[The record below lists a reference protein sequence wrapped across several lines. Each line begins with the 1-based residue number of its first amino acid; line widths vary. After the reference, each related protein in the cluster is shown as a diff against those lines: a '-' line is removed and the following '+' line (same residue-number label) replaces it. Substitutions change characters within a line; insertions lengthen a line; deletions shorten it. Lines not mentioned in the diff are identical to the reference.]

1 MRTKQGSIYM
11 AHARPKGV
19 LHMATIE
26 HRGDSRWRIGV
37 QMPSSAG
44 KYARR
49 WVRRTIT
56 LPPGMTDAE
65 QRRRIEVEA
74 KRLEVDVADGHAT
87 PDTPYGSA
95 GSAPTAPAPASP
107 ASVPPGM
114 GMPGALPTVAT
125 PVSPSDITV
134 QQLYDIWMTTHVIP
148 NCKPSTA
155 ANYSYFMGEMLRD
168 IGSLPLNACT
178 PTYLKAYMAHLATLP
193 KRTTRSQPDPAAP
206 ADTIS
211 ARTLQHYYD
220 TLRYMMG
227 EGVRMQLLY
236 YNPMDNVTRPK
247 APRRRPTAIDDA
259 HAVELLRDLTET
271 AKPMLTVSV
280 LLALMCG
287 LRLGEACA
295 LTWGDID
302 LDAGRMTISRAATY
316 TSASGSL
323 IQTPK
328 TDSSVRTI
336 DLPPALV
343 TLLRELRAS
352 YDATARAMGSRWRG
366 DGRIICGWD
375 GTPVH
380 HDTPSG
386 WWREWARAHGYA
398 GVRYHDLR
406 HTHACLLLAAGID
419 VASVAAHMGHAS
431 PETTLRH
438 YADAVH
444 QRDQASAKVM
454 QSVLTDALPPKP

>member
-1 MRTKQGSIYM
+1 
-11 AHARPKGV
+11 
-19 LHMATIE
+19 
-26 HRGDSRWRIGV
+26 
-37 QMPSSAG
+37 MPSNAG
-44 KYARR
+44 RYARR

-56 LPPGMTDAE
+56 LPPGLSEAE

-74 KRLEVDVADGHAT
+74 KRLEVDVADGIAT
-87 PDTPYGSA
+87 PDAPNGTSSSAPGSA
-95 GSAPTAPAPASP
+95 APLQPAPF
-107 ASVPPGM
+107 PGARPSAV
-114 GMPGALPTVAT
+114 PGALPTAT
-125 PVSPSDITV
+125 VPVCPSDITV

-155 ANYSYFMGEMLRD
+155 ANYAYFGSALMRD
-168 IGSLPLNACT
+168 LGPLPLNTCT
-178 PTYLKAYMAHLATLP
+178 PAYIKAYMAHLATLP
-193 KRTTRSQPDPAAP
+193 KRSTRSQPDDGEPAEP
-206 ADTIS
+206 IS

-259 HAVELLRDLTET
+259 HAVALLRELTET

-280 LLALMCG
+280 LLAVLCG

-295 LTWGDID
+295 LTWDDID
-302 LDAGRMTISRAATY
+302 MDGERMTISRAETY
-316 TSASGSL
+316 TAASGSR

-343 TLLRELRAS
+343 ALLRELRAS

-366 DGRIICGWD
+366 DGRILCNWD

-380 HDTPSG
+380 HDTPSN
-386 WWREWARAHGYA
+386 WWRDWARAHGYE

-419 VASVAAHMGHAS
+419 VASVAAHMGHSS

-444 QRDQASAKVM
+444 QRDQASVNVM
-454 QSVLTDALPPKP
+454 QSVLTDALPPDP